1 MNLIWFISVKWHE
14 INRKESVALFKS
26 KVQTKVLAEC
36 EVSKNIMEDKNI
48 SPCHKVRLWQCILLN
63 EVCRLS
69 LTLRPLLVYLKH
81 GPQLNSKSTLKILA
95 LETFFPV
102 SLHWRLAIPTHLFQC
117 FGSSLRCL
125 RPIGKSAA
133 LPSWYFTTFPM
144 GCKINI

>member
-1 MNLIWFISVKWHE
+1 MKWHE

-95 LETFFPV
+95 LETFFR
-102 SLHWRLAIPTHLFQC
+102 SRYIEGWQSQLTFSNALDRASGALDQSANQLHCRADILLLFQWVV
-117 FGSSLRCL
+117 
-125 RPIGKSAA
+125 K
-133 LPSWYFTTFPM
+133 
-144 GCKINI
+144 